1 MIDFTLAELLTGLD
15 LEPPAPDEFGHVW
28 NGPEGTIYS
37 VKVKTCSRC
46 RCDESDWEASAICD
60 PERLA
65 PSVAKP
71 VSPPD
76 ESTVSKDEAEAEKPP
91 R

>member
-15 LEPPAPDEFGHVW
+15 LSEKPTKPPIE
-28 NGPEGTIYS
+28 
-37 VKVKTCSRC
+37 
-46 RCDESDWEASAICD
+46 
-60 PERLA
+60 
-65 PSVAKP
+65 KP

-76 ESTVSKDEAEAEKPP
+76 ESSVPKDEAEAEKPE

>member
-15 LEPPAPDEFGHVW
+15 LELPAP
-28 NGPEGTIYS
+28 
-37 VKVKTCSRC
+37 
-46 RCDESDWEASAICD
+46 
-60 PERLA
+60 
-65 PSVAKP
+65 PSEVKP

-76 ESTVSKDEAEAEKPP
+76 ESSVAKDEAETYKSK